1 MTVTYLSVLP
11 AQYRYIWHE

>member
-11 AQYRYIWHE
+11 TQYRYIWHE